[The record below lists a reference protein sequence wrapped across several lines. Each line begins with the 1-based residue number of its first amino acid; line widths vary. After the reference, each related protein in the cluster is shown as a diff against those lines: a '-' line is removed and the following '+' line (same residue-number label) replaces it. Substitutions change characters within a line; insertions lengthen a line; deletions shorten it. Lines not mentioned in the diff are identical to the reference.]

1 MNKYTSVKIVA
12 MKKSHLFCILA
23 LACIAISCGRDP
35 KKTDN
40 YSNEVNP
47 EKTVEETKKKPD
59 FPLAEQGKALFEGE
73 GTCVAC
79 HKLDTKVVGPSIQEI
94 VAIYKAKNASI
105 AAFLNEESEPI
116 VDPSQ
121 YSIMKANFAITKNMK
136 PEQRLALE
144 QYMMSLAK

>member
-40 YSNEVNP
+40 SAPEVNP
-47 EKTVEETKKKPD
+47 ETTMEETKIKAD

-144 QYMMSLAK
+144 QYMMSLAQ

>member
-1 MNKYTSVKIVA
+1 
-12 MKKSHLFCILA
+12 MKKLGVALGLLA
-23 LACIAISCGRDP
+23 FGFIFVECGGDP
-35 KKTDN
+35 KKTDKN
-40 YSNEVNP
+40 SHEVNP
-47 EKTVEETKKKPD
+47 ETTVKETKTKAD

-105 AAFLNEESEPI
+105 ATFLNEASEPI

-144 QYMMSLAK
+144 QYMMSLAP

>member
-1 MNKYTSVKIVA
+1 MNKYTCVKNIA
-12 MKKSHLFCILA
+12 MKKAQMFCMLT
-23 LACIAISCGRDP
+23 LACIAVSCGGDP

-40 YSNEVNP
+40 SAPEVNP
-47 EKTVEETKKKPD
+47 ETTMEKTKTKAD
-59 FPLAEQGKALFEGE
+59 FPLAEQGKAIFEGE
-73 GTCVAC
+73 GTCAAC

-144 QYMMSLAK
+144 QYMMGLAQ

>member
-1 MNKYTSVKIVA
+1 
-12 MKKSHLFCILA
+12 MKKIYVFCMLTLA
-23 LACIAISCGRDP
+23 SSIISCGSDP

-40 YSNEVNP
+40 NSPEVNP
-47 EKTVEETKKKPD
+47 EATVEETKTKTD

-105 AAFLNEESEPI
+105 ATFLNEASEPI

-144 QYMMSLAK
+144 KYMMSLAP

>member
-1 MNKYTSVKIVA
+1 

-23 LACIAISCGRDP
+23 LACIAFSCGGDP
-35 KKTDN
+35 KKADN
-40 YSNEVNP
+40 YSHEVNP
-47 EKTVEETKKKPD
+47 ETTVEETKTKAD
-59 FPLAEQGKALFEGE
+59 FPLSEQGKALFEGE

-105 AAFLNEESEPI
+105 ATFLNEASEPI

-136 PEQRLALE
+136 HEQRLALE
-144 QYMMSLAK
+144 QYMMSLAQ